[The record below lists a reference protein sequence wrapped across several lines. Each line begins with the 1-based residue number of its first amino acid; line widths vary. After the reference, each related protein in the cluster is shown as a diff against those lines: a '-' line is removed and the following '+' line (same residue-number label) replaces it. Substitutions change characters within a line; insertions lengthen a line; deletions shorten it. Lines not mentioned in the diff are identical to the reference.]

1 MNKIYKVI
9 WSNARKCYVVV
20 AEIAKNRGKNNV
32 RSIVERMAA
41 HSLLAARAQWVMPV
55 VTAGLLLLP
64 VSGWTSVI
72 TDKDGNSLA
81 GSGNVHDIYA
91 QKILTS
97 SNVNFGVNRFQKFEI
112 SSGDIANMYFRLK
125 NDPANVNSL
134 VNLVKNRIDVSGT
147 VNAIKDGR
155 IGGDLYFISPK
166 GMTVGKT
173 GVINTGRFVAM
184 VPSSSYF
191 DGLVGTEGIWN
202 SDATLAYQF
211 MNDISNFGKRDDKG
225 GFKKLNDLEL
235 NRSSD
240 ATIDIKG
247 QINTRSGI
255 VLGASQIM
263 LQNGAVLKG
272 QADIDFTGLVNAKNE
287 NGNVLT
293 NTALSGADLTAVADA
308 QSGDIILRAQSASE
322 YANNLIPGGTI
333 YETVDSTNTAT
344 VEVAGQIVSDG
355 KVDVSADAVTT
366 FDNTAWNGWNVSQ
379 IGQNLAN
386 DLGFNMMADWASKT
400 NTASVKLTNDG
411 SIRAG
416 SDVSLQSDANLNIK
430 VSSSTI
436 GKKAEGTSTA
446 IPVISVGVVKLKNK
460 AVVDVG
466 GDLASTDGDI
476 SLAANA
482 TAKASVSSKA
492 TTMPKE
498 TDKGNAIYLGVSW
511 LTGDNIADINV
522 KDRKDSNGNSSKI
535 SAGGDFSAEANAVS
549 EVSSSATVEGSDETF
564 ASSALAVLDYDSAA
578 NVNIGRSVEAK
589 SVNASAENEVSGMSI
604 EAANSNG
611 EGDGHFV
618 GNADYI
624 KWNLKGDS
632 NANVIAKKIKEKFN
646 LSGVTQGKLQ
656 GFEEAFKKA
665 EEYVTAG
672 AGVAVVDTSNTA
684 NVNVAGGVEL
694 KATGPATEK
703 KDDKE
708 QPAGDVTLSANT
720 HMDSLHHSVSGQA
733 NKMDQGTGSKVTVA
747 AGVLYSSIENDAV
760 VALQSDTTNHKGVTL
775 VSENGSVNL
784 KAETV
789 QTYDP
794 LEPVKAVP
802 DRLEKLWKTLKDTG
816 LEFPEL
822 FNAHSE
828 SVKIKQDAES
838 GKIDTD
844 TARTRFA
851 NVAASFGTFLAKEG
865 KNLIALDKG
874 VQGLIQD
881 ISDIFSPA
889 SYTNYY
895 VRSYIVDSHDGG
907 GKNLDLAGSLNI
919 AKLHNRGIVSLGE
932 KADIS
937 AGKNIQI
944 DASADTN
951 VFSGT
956 GNGGEYF
963 AFSESNG
970 NGVGASVAVQ
980 DFSGDSLIL
989 SGKNVS
995 MKAQNAGDGSGEIA
1009 LNAANTMKQTGI
1021 ILSSGKSDSHLG
1033 VSGSVN
1039 VLTGDSNSLVLVDD
1053 ETTANAAGA
1062 LKLTASNDN
1071 KIENIVGGLALGS
1084 SKTNAS
1090 VGAGVAVNL
1099 LGVNSIAAVADNGTK
1114 AEKDKDGN
1122 SVLHVANQTTTD
1134 TDSEDFKKKS
1144 AEEQNRIRTQNTQA
1158 SARKLAEERSSVK
1171 KMGTDFALS
1180 DNKLFKTLGAATE
1193 TDSNGNPAVKGSLTA
1208 KDVYVTGNSNGT
1220 INAVALEGAS
1230 NSENHS
1236 GFDSVNAWSKK
1247 TSAIHDQG
1255 TSAMKNIVG
1264 APLTA
1269 LDKVFDK
1276 SHMSVEKA
1284 WTIGDMNVIQAPN
1297 ANPSDAT
1304 FNAAVAGSVSWNKVN
1319 GATAAVID
1327 NAKLNLGTG
1336 TQSGKLLNAG
1346 SDDVFNG
1353 AWSGA
1358 AAVNWFTG
1366 GAGSASN
1373 NNAHKGALGTA
1384 LGVNN
1389 LKRDVKAVINN
1400 VEIVNAGTVENKALK
1415 SGAEAAASLG
1425 MAVTNDKQGTGV
1437 NGSVA
1442 FGLSLNKSDSDV
1454 HALMIGDKSTNSNS
1468 GGTSILNSAYDSD
1481 VQVSGGVDI
1490 AYANSA
1496 ANGKAV
1502 AAGVT
1507 AAVSEI
1513 RNDVQS
1519 GIQGGTYTGVKD
1531 MKVAGEDS
1539 LTQVNAA
1546 VALGFTGSEK
1556 GFTGSG
1562 ALAYADL
1569 NNTNHGYI
1577 SGTEKID
1584 ASGEVSVTNQ
1594 DIARTNDNPYKA
1606 YLEARKVDPTGEKYL
1621 SSDTKKELGSKS
1633 GSEIVNVAVQISGSK
1648 THTGGAAVTVGKITN
1663 AFRSDI
1669 TNNKNLAADTVK
1681 GEADVHTNVVSV
1693 GVGVS
1698 VSTKN
1703 FGGAGSLSFNVLDQD
1718 NIVSVTGNRNGTEEN
1733 SGIKAN
1739 TVSGTAKNTS
1749 RIVNVTGDFAGGKNA
1764 AGLGIAYNNMDD
1776 TTGVFLANNQ
1786 IQAKDASKG
1795 VNVSLDADN
1804 DAYALALS
1812 VGAAANYKDSGIVA
1826 AHGNFGVN
1834 RGHNDTVAVIG
1845 EDKDGKKAAN
1855 KDKITNASSVTAKA
1869 TDKTSKTAIAGSG
1882 ELALKGTTVAL
1893 GIGVALTESDKGTNA
1908 GDGKETVRAE
1918 INNADIT
1925 TVKAGG
1931 KAPVISATAK
1941 DTSKATTVAVG
1952 VGITKKS
1959 LIGAQGIG
1967 ADANIYKNNT
1977 AGLKDTTIDQSS
1989 GSKAALVTVKAD
2001 TSSTLKTGAA
2011 AMQLSGDQSFLT
2023 GVIAVGVNRIKD
2035 TTTAG
2040 VSYTNKQNSP
2050 SVNAGNLD
2058 INAASKGDITSVAVG
2073 ASGTWK
2079 GTAAIG
2085 GSGSHNF
2092 IANNAAA
2099 KIENAS
2105 IYSAGNVGVVAK
2117 SDEAISNYAGL
2128 LDVALLGQAAA
2139 AAIGVTGSSNEI
2151 SGKTE
2156 ALIKNS
2162 KVVAKGSN
2170 SNTIKTNAG
2179 LKDGYMID
2187 GAVTKNTWSSGKL
2200 QTGRREEEKTG
2211 VAVDASATHSIAS
2224 VLANAGVAV
2233 SPEAAAGV
2241 AVAGVVNLNY
2251 VSGETTAKV
2260 LDSQLNEKAAD
2271 RRSDVNVHAADYTN
2285 VAEFSGAAA
2294 VGIGEM
2300 GGGAAGF
2307 TGTTNEIDRVT
2318 AAGFSTSSVK
2328 WNDTEKRYETSD
2340 TGKTRNTVYGNNFA
2354 VIADSK
2360 QAMSAFNV
2368 AGAVA
2373 GSSFAAFETGDNV
2386 NTNKME
2392 SSTIAMVTNTTA
2404 DYTKAAAVKASH
2416 EDAIYNLNI
2425 DAGLSITP
2433 DLFSVAGSLNIGVG
2447 VVNEGSAVTADVE
2460 NSELKASNSGSDPKS
2475 SLTVGAVN
2483 KTTMEAK
2490 LVSVGVA
2497 AGVFSAGIAS
2507 SIAVNNIDGR
2517 VTSRI
2522 VGSSLTAD
2530 TITVDTS
2537 NQLKIKDATGTGAG
2551 ALLAGIGVGVDVS
2564 TLNDTVSTIVDKST
2578 VKAKD
2583 TLSINTKT
2591 QREIDSTVAGVGIGA
2606 GGISVNVLAVTVNE
2620 GINQLG
2626 NSQDADGKDTS
2637 FSHTGTVNKVLNV
2650 VNDNSK
2656 RDLSEHFYGMKKEEK
2671 DAMKERVKTKA
2682 QGGDVRGTGVHTY
2695 VQNGSN
2701 LEASGGA
2708 LTVRNTELNDANLN
2722 GGSGSVGIAGVN
2734 VADVV
2739 YHLNELNDI
2748 SVANSS
2754 VKGGSV
2760 SLTTHQGNVTKNKDE
2775 AIHLQTVQAGV
2786 GGLAIGVGYAGLTTK
2801 GQTGITIDKGTLT
2814 ATDGNLTITS
2824 SDDAKSKADM
2834 VGVSVGVVS
2843 IPVSVAHNTN
2853 IANNFVTVKGGS
2865 TLSATN
2871 TKTLEVTDSE
2881 GNKTTEKAPGI
2892 ISLQT
2897 ERSGRVAAKT
2907 VGVGVGG
2914 AAVIVNTAKV
2924 YDKSTSAVSAA
2935 GSNTFTAD
2943 FVLMEAVNAPVVR
2956 AEAGGTGVALLG
2968 VSVMQSNAEAY
2979 SAAKVDV
2986 SDGNKLLGD
2995 AVLAHAVIRK

>member
-91 QKILTS
+91 QKILTG

-112 SSGDIANMYFRLK
+112 SSGDIANMYFRTK

-333 YETVDSTNTAT
+333 YETVVSTNTAT

-492 TTMPKE
+492 ATMPKE

-549 EVSSSATVEGSDETF
+549 EVSSGATVEGSDETF

-578 NVNIGRSVEAK
+578 NVNIGRSVEAR

-703 KDDKE
+703 KDDKD

-747 AGVLYSSIENDAV
+747 AGVLYSNIENDAV

-775 VSENGSVNL
+775 ISENGSVNL

-828 SVKIKQDAES
+828 SVKIKQDAEN

-851 NVAASFGTFLAKEG
+851 NVASSFGTFLAKEG

-1053 ETTANAAGA
+1053 ETTVNAAGA
-1062 LKLTASNDN
+1062 LKLTASNEN

-1144 AEEQNRIRTQNTQA
+1144 AEEQNRIKTQNTQA

-1247 TSAIHDQG
+1247 TAAIHDQG

-1264 APLTA
+1264 APLSA

-1327 NAKLNLGTG
+1327 NTKLNLGTG
-1336 TQSGKLLNAG
+1336 AQSGKLLNAG

-1454 HALMIGDKSTNSNS
+1454 HALMIGDKSSNSNS
-1468 GGTSILNSAYDSD
+1468 GGTSILNSAYDAD

-1519 GIQGGTYTGVKD
+1519 GIQGGTYTGIKD

-1562 ALAYADL
+1562 SLAYADL

-1812 VGAAANYKDSGIVA
+1812 VGAAANYKESGIVA

-1925 TVKAGG
+1925 TIKAGG

-2040 VSYTNKQNSP
+2040 VSYTNKQNST

-2092 IANNAAA
+2092 IANNAVA

-2162 KVVAKGSN
+2162 KVVAKGSS

-2179 LKDGYMID
+2179 LNDGYMID

-2224 VLANAGVAV
+2224 VMANAGVAV
-2233 SPEAAAGV
+2233 SPQATAAV

-2271 RRSDVNVHAADYTN
+2271 RRSDVTVHAADYTN

-2294 VGIGEM
+2294 VGIADTGS
-2300 GGGAAGF
+2300 GAAGF

-2318 AAGFSTSSVK
+2318 AAGVSTSSVK
-2328 WNDTEKRYETSD
+2328 WNDKEKRYETSD
-2340 TGKTRNTVYGNNFA
+2340 TGKTKNTVYAKDFI
-2354 VIADSK
+2354 VTADAK

-2368 AGAVA
+2368 TGAVA
-2373 GSSFAAFETGDNV
+2373 GSTFAAFETGDNV

-2416 EDAIYNLNI
+2416 EDAIYNLNV
-2425 DAGLSITP
+2425 DAGLAIAP
-2433 DLFSVAGSLNIGVG
+2433 NPYSVAGSLNVGVG
-2447 VVNEGSAVTADVE
+2447 VVNEGSAVTAHVE
-2460 NSELKASNSGSDPKS
+2460 NSEVKASNGGSDSKS

-2483 KTTMEAK
+2483 KTTLEAK

-2507 SIAVNNIDGR
+2507 SIAVNNIDNR

-2522 VGSSLTAD
+2522 AGSSLAAD

-2551 ALLAGIGVGVDVS
+2551 ALMAGIGVGVDVN
-2564 TLNDTVSTIVDKST
+2564 TLNDTVATVVDNST

-2583 TLSINTKT
+2583 ALTVTT
-2591 QREIDSTVAGVGIGA
+2591 QTRREIASTVAGVGIGA
-2606 GGISVNVLAVTVNE
+2606 AGISVNVLAVTVND

-2626 NSQDADGKDTS
+2626 KAKDADGKDTS
-2637 FSHTGTVNKVLNV
+2637 FSHTDTVNKVLNI

-2656 RDLSEHFYGMKKEEK
+2656 RDLSE
-2671 DAMKERVKTKA
+2671 
-2682 QGGDVRGTGVHTY
+2682 
-2695 VQNGSN
+2695 
-2701 LEASGGA
+2701 
-2708 LTVRNTELNDANLN
+2708 
-2722 GGSGSVGIAGVN
+2722 
-2734 VADVV
+2734 
-2739 YHLNELNDI
+2739 
-2748 SVANSS
+2748 
-2754 VKGGSV
+2754 
-2760 SLTTHQGNVTKNKDE
+2760 
-2775 AIHLQTVQAGV
+2775 
-2786 GGLAIGVGYAGLTTK
+2786 
-2801 GQTGITIDKGTLT
+2801 
-2814 ATDGNLTITS
+2814 
-2824 SDDAKSKADM
+2824 
-2834 VGVSVGVVS
+2834 
-2843 IPVSVAHNTN
+2843 
-2853 IANNFVTVKGGS
+2853 
-2865 TLSATN
+2865 
-2871 TKTLEVTDSE
+2871 
-2881 GNKTTEKAPGI
+2881 
-2892 ISLQT
+2892 
-2897 ERSGRVAAKT
+2897 
-2907 VGVGVGG
+2907 
-2914 AAVIVNTAKV
+2914 
-2924 YDKSTSAVSAA
+2924 
-2935 GSNTFTAD
+2935 
-2943 FVLMEAVNAPVVR
+2943 
-2956 AEAGGTGVALLG
+2956 
-2968 VSVMQSNAEAY
+2968 
-2979 SAAKVDV
+2979 
-2986 SDGNKLLGD
+2986 
-2995 AVLAHAVIRK
+2995 